1 MAIVKRTIEGMYE
14 LLTYTSAFKPH
25 VYLAYLKKKKK
36 VTPAPLKSQLL
47 GSCSEAL
54 SKKPSA
60 SWPESCRHRSG
71 CPLYLFTGTEQGGLL
86 VGW

>member
-36 VTPAPLKSQLL
+36 SDPSSIEVAASWQLFR
-47 GSCSEAL
+47 GSVKEAL
-54 SKKPSA
+54 SQLARVLPASFRLSA
-60 SWPESCRHRSG
+60 
-71 CPLYLFTGTEQGGLL
+71 LFIY
-86 VGW
+86 WN